1 MGPISPWCCPTPHCH
16 GAWPVT
22 ACVNIVDPLP
32 SATCAIVDH
41 MASGSV
47 GPPTAR
53 LRLPGLRGNE
63 CGAMRLRHG
72 GAHRIDGGAMQARS
86 SGLLSYR

>member
-41 MASGSV
+41 MAFGIAHHQKETRKKEPGGSAA
-47 GPPTAR
+47 G
-53 LRLPGLRGNE
+53 
-63 CGAMRLRHG
+63 CWHD
-72 GAHRIDGGAMQARS
+72 DG
-86 SGLLSYR
+86 